1 MSLPSNSRSVPIKWK
16 PETITKSWTS
26 NFISIVLQFWTN
38 FLHFAIAILMYV
50 LAIIHLAIPNF
61 WKTEARAIITIP
73 NRLLTKYLL
82 WKLHILVPIFVIS
95 GYFFLLS
102 YLSVRKKI
110 VLEIHAGNSSPFCV
124 VMLNSKRYL
133 MLLLYSPYYYTQSVI
148 YFWQTFCQFGHLW
161 MIISAVYRDF
171 HEKKIEFSSSSSSA
185 LPFAMDGYF
194 LNNQTKNFPK
204 KILNHEISSLFEF
217 IDYYLWCR

>member
-1 MSLPSNSRSVPIKWK
+1 MNIKLYIYSTSILDEFSPFRHCNFNVCIGNYPFGHLKNRS
-16 PETITKSWTS
+16 T
-26 NFISIVLQFWTN
+26 
-38 FLHFAIAILMYV
+38 
-50 LAIIHLAIPNF
+50 
-61 WKTEARAIITIP
+61 RIITIP

-82 WKLHILVPIFVIS
+82 CTLHIVPIFVIS

-148 YFWQTFCQFGHLW
+148 YFWQTFCQFGHL
-161 MIISAVYRDF
+161 
-171 HEKKIEFSSSSSSA
+171 
-185 LPFAMDGYF
+185 
-194 LNNQTKNFPK
+194 
-204 KILNHEISSLFEF
+204 
-217 IDYYLWCR
+217 

>member
-1 MSLPSNSRSVPIKWK
+1 MYWQLSIWPFEKQKHENHYYTKQTFDEIFTVEIKY
-16 PETITKSWTS
+16 TS
-26 NFISIVLQFWTN
+26 TYIFYF
-38 FLHFAIAILMYV
+38 
-50 LAIIHLAIPNF
+50 
-61 WKTEARAIITIP
+61 
-73 NRLLTKYLL
+73 RL
-82 WKLHILVPIFVIS
+82 
-95 GYFFLLS
+95 FFMLS
-102 YLSVRKKI
+102 YLNVRKEI

-185 LPFAMDGYF
+185 LPFAIDIF
-194 LNNQTKNFPK
+194 STIKQKISQK
-204 KILNHEISSLFEF
+204 KILNHELM
-217 IDYYLWCR
+217 DYYLWYR